1 MEDVNLKFSEDAL
14 LAIAKK
20 TMSYSTGARGLRSVI
35 ENILLDTM
43 FEIPSTTGV
52 SEVVISGEVVEGKS
66 KPLYIYAKEDEKKE
80 KKAL

>member
-1 MEDVNLKFSEDAL
+1 MTKNASKGNAI
-14 LAIAKK
+14 LAFQLERPN
-20 TMSYSTGARGLRSVI
+20 ARGRFTRLDSVI